1 MILVVYKKMRWKVIK
16 NWEKYRLLK
25 LEIRLV
31 NIIME
36 DNRNIFRK
44 LEMKLV
50 CEIKIKI
57 YKIKLF

>member
-1 MILVVYKKMRWKVIK
+1 MILIVYKKMRWKVIK